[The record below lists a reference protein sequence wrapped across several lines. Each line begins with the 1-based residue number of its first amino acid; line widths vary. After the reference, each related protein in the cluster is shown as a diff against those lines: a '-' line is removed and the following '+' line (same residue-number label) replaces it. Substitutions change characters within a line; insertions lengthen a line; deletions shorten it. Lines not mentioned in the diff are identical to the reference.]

1 MRKYLKSF
9 LILLS
14 ALCLC
19 SCSSTYGNWS
29 KNGSSSIE
37 SPISQT
43 EGYKFHADAVNVD
56 SIYEYRD
63 INIPTTIN
71 NLKFH
76 IIDIYDDESLFVVL
90 EDAQIA
96 VEVGVY
102 NFVKDEYNT
111 IYVFEQNY
119 MSMTSYNENYYI
131 FKEIDKE
138 DKYGN
143 LYYYDISNNT
153 INKFFEFSAN
163 SKTGNLA
170 SPNYNK
176 TLLIDNTVYFDD
188 YSYDENN
195 DLKASLYSY
204 NITDNKTTL
213 IKDNAQLPLL
223 YNNQIISFI
232 KNEKGEYKKL
242 HSLYESTPF
251 DFIVND
257 EISDIV
263 TTSNSIFALALT
275 TDFEIKQSDF
285 KIKDMINDKII
296 MSTASRISD
305 LKASESFISW
315 CDYTGAEEE
324 YPCLFDIEAQ
334 KLVIFNNMDKELFW
348 FYVKDDYGIVCTRE
362 ENYTNP
368 KYCFFKKK

>member
-1 MRKYLKSF
+1 MLYEV
-9 LILLS
+9 I
-14 ALCLC
+14 
-19 SCSSTYGNWS
+19 T
-29 KNGSSSIE
+29 
-37 SPISQT
+37 QT

-188 YSYDENN
+188 YSYD
-195 DLKASLYSY
+195 SY
-204 NITDNKTTL
+204 N
-213 IKDNAQLPLL
+213 
-223 YNNQIISFI
+223 F
-232 KNEKGEYKKL
+232 
-242 HSLYESTPF
+242 
-251 DFIVND
+251 V
-257 EISDIV
+257 
-263 TTSNSIFALALT
+263 
-275 TDFEIKQSDF
+275 
-285 KIKDMINDKII
+285 
-296 MSTASRISD
+296 
-305 LKASESFISW
+305 
-315 CDYTGAEEE
+315 
-324 YPCLFDIEAQ
+324 
-334 KLVIFNNMDKELFW
+334 
-348 FYVKDDYGIVCTRE
+348 
-362 ENYTNP
+362 
-368 KYCFFKKK
+368 